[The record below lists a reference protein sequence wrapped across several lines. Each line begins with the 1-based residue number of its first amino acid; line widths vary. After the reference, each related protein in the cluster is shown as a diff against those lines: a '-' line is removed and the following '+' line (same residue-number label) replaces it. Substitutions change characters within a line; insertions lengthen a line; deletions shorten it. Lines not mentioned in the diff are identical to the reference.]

1 MTKTSEEVS
10 IYIKFFISATLNM
23 VVLILLVSLNLKNTP
38 VMDSYYN
45 SEWSSNLHILAGEY
59 TDMNRNWYI
68 QIGTSMI
75 VVMIINTLM
84 PHILDIVLKIPLT
97 YLLRYFKS
105 DSAILQA
112 DLNLLYEGKTFELW
126 DRYAILFANIFFT
139 LSFSSGIPILIPFL
153 LAQFI
158 IRYWVDKYLCK

>member
-10 IYIKFFISATLNM
+10 IFVKFFISATLNM
-23 VVLILLVSLNLKNTP
+23 VVLILLVSLNLKTSP
-38 VMDSYYN
+38 ELDGYYN
-45 SEWSSNLHILAGEY
+45 SKWTNSHILTGDY
-59 TDMNRNWYI
+59 SDIDRDWYI

-84 PHILDIVLKIPLT
+84 PHILDIVLRIPFN
-97 YLLRYFKS
+97 YIRRYFLS
-105 DSAILQA
+105 DTAILQA

-126 DRYAILFANIFFT
+126 DRYAILFANIFFA

-153 LAQFI
+153 LVQFI